1 MPITQRSDLI
11 LPDILAEEVMKGFT
25 GNLLM
30 SGTGAIVMNPGLQAT
45 VEDVGNTVTV
55 PYFEDIGEAEEVP
68 EGAAGT
74 LDKLTQSSETATVVR
89 LFKGISMTRLARI
102 AKSSGRDI
110 YEVASEMIRMAFVR
124 KIDSIALARA
134 LARAAAGSMEYDGT
148 GAAVS
153 TTAIVET
160 LKLFGEDLDND
171 SALAVWGMNP
181 TVYWG
186 AASLADTT
194 GRTLFTPA
202 QGERLARVGGV
213 QVRMTGKEDM
223 VVAGTP
229 TTYKSPLIKQGAI
242 AAWTTDMPV
251 IDIERDP
258 TADVDM
264 IIANMYAVVHAY
276 SVMPGS
282 TRPGVAVM
290 KTR

>member
-1 MPITQRSDLI
+1 MPSTLRSDLV

-25 GNLLM
+25 GKLLM
-30 SGTGAIVMNPGLQAT
+30 SGTGAIVMNPGLQAS

-55 PYFEDIGEAEEVP
+55 PYFEDIGEAEEVA

-110 YEVASEMIRMAFVR
+110 YEVAAEMIRGAFVR

-134 LARAAAGSMEYDGT
+134 LSRASSSSMEHDGT
-148 GAAVS
+148 SANVS
-153 TTAIVET
+153 ASAIVET
-160 LKLFGEDLDND
+160 LKLFGEDLDDDN
-171 SALAVWGMNP
+171 ALAVWGMNP
-181 TVYWG
+181 KVYWD
-186 AASLADTT
+186 AATLADST
-194 GRTLFTPA
+194 GRALFVPA
-202 QGERLARVGGV
+202 QGERLARVGGT

-223 VVAGTP
+223 IVAGSP
-229 TTYKSPLIKQGAI
+229 TTYKSPLIKTGAI

-282 TRPGVAVM
+282 TRAGVAVM

>member
-1 MPITQRSDLI
+1 MATTQRSDLI

-25 GNLLM
+25 GKLLM
-30 SGTGAIVMNPGLQAT
+30 SGTGAIVMNPGLQASS
-45 VEDVGNTVTV
+45 DSVGNTVTV
-55 PYFEDIGEAEEVP
+55 PYFEDVGEAEIVP
-68 EGAAGT
+68 EGGAGT

-102 AKSSGRDI
+102 AKTSGRDI
-110 YEVASEMIRMAFVR
+110 YEVGAEVIRVAFVR
-124 KIDSIALARA
+124 AIDTLALQRA
-134 LARAAAGSMEYDGT
+134 LAAATAGSMEYDGT
-148 GAAVS
+148 SANVTA
-153 TTAIVET
+153 TAIVET
-160 LKLFGEDLDND
+160 LKLFGEDLDDDN
-171 SALAVWGMNP
+171 ALAVWGMNP
-181 TVYWG
+181 KVYWD

-213 QVRMTGKEDM
+213 QVRMTGKTDM
-223 VVAGTP
+223 IVAGSP

-264 IIANMYAVVHAY
+264 VIANMYVVIHAY
-276 SVMPGS
+276 SAMPGS

>member
-1 MPITQRSDLI
+1 MATTQRSDLI

-25 GNLLM
+25 GKLLM
-30 SGTGAIVMNPGLQAT
+30 SGTGAIVMNPGLQASS
-45 VEDVGNTVTV
+45 DSVGNTVTV
-55 PYFEDIGEAEEVP
+55 PYFEDVGEAEIVP
-68 EGAAGT
+68 EGGAGT

-102 AKSSGRDI
+102 AKTSGRDI
-110 YEVASEMIRMAFVR
+110 YEVGAEVIRVAFVR
-124 KIDSIALARA
+124 AIDTLALQRA
-134 LARAAAGSMEYDGT
+134 LAAATAGSMEHDGT
-148 GAAVS
+148 SANVTA
-153 TTAIVET
+153 TAIVET
-160 LKLFGEDLDND
+160 LKLFGEDLDDDN
-171 SALAVWGMNP
+171 ALAVWGMNP
-181 TVYWG
+181 KVYWD

-213 QVRMTGKEDM
+213 QVRMTGKTDM
-223 VVAGTP
+223 IVAGSP

-264 IIANMYAVVHAY
+264 VIANMYAVVHAY